1 MSDAWVS
8 GTRMHVVIIVQ
19 DSTSTFDVS
28 RHKLFKGRNQE
39 PVNTRQAAGMSPLQ
53 STQRGRDQYQH
64 CARGNSGLPPAG

>member
-8 GTRMHVVIIVQ
+8 GTRMHVVQ

-64 CARGNSGLPPAG
+64 CARGNSGLPPAE